1 MTVHSR
7 FNTICT
13 SYGRTVE
20 VGRLSLTQ
28 GSGDERVYLD
38 IPRQNPEFDNLWLA
52 LSPEEAC
59 DLADLLVWHA
69 QVAKSRAVGAGGGNV
84 RSD

>member
-1 MTVHSR
+1 MAMVVDSPLESADR
-7 FNTICT
+7 A
-13 SYGRTVE
+13 GEGVDR
-20 VGRLSLTQ
+20 SLI
-28 GSGDERVYLD
+28 RAA
-38 IPRQNPEFDNLWLA
+38 LA